1 MITVEQVSFSYSNDD
16 PRIIKDIDLEIAEHE
31 FVAVIGNNGSGKT
44 TLAKLLN
51 GLYIPGAG
59 RILVDGLDT
68 RVPENRLLIKQKV
81 GMLFAEADKQ
91 LISSTVEE
99 DVAFGPE
106 NLDLTQNEIRAR
118 VDNALKLLSMED
130 FAKHPPYLL
139 SGGQKQKVGIAGLLA
154 MKPSYLVLDEPAS
167 MLDERGKEEVFQA
180 LWQLNKN
187 EGIAVV
193 LITHELPPALKA
205 DRVIFM
211 ESGQIKTQCIPEQI
225 MYKPDLLRAMQI
237 QPLDISTFIETLNT
251 ARSGLLPI
259 EINDVD
265 KLVDELCRLKQKM

>member
-1 MITVEQVSFSYSNDD
+1 MITVEKVSFSYSNNG
-16 PRIIKDIDLEIAEHE
+16 PRILKDIDLEIAEHE

-51 GLYIPGAG
+51 GLYLPGTG
-59 RILVDGLDT
+59 RVLIDGMDT
-68 RVPENRLLIKQKV
+68 RVPENRILIKQKV
-81 GMLFAEADKQ
+81 GMLFPEADKQ

-106 NLDLTQNEIRAR
+106 NLDLKQNEIRAR

-167 MLDERGKEEVFQA
+167 MLDEMGKREVFQA

-187 EGIAVV
+187 EGITVV

-205 DRVIFM
+205 DRMVFM
-211 ESGQIKTQCIPEQI
+211 ESGQIKTQCVPEQI
-225 MYKPDLLRAMQI
+225 IYKPDLLRAMQL
-237 QPLDISTFIETLNT
+237 QPLEISIFIEAMNT
-251 ARSGLLPI
+251 AHSGLLSM

-265 KLVDELCRLKQKM
+265 ELVEELCRLKQKI